1 MLVIAVLLVSVCIQ
15 FVSVYFALRLIKE
28 IGGKLVWLTLASA
41 IFLMAIRRS
50 ISLYYA
56 IQAYPVVTQKLQAE
70 IVALIISVF
79 ILIAVISIGPLFK
92 RLLGSERKLT
102 EQMQHNQIFINT
114 THDAFMSTDIN
125 GQLREVNSAFCAT
138 FNFHPDAEP
147 KRFSELLDPS
157 KQKEFSQAW
166 NTLLKK
172 KQNHYVFSYTSNNKE
187 LMLEMNAKLIE
198 SDGEQFIYAF
208 IQDVT
213 ERERMEARLFQQKER
228 AQVTLES
235 ITDGVITTDK
245 AGHIQFVNVAA
256 ERLIGKPHVHLKNKK
271 LKSVFCIDC
280 GLRDN
285 YSPPLHTLVKE
296 CIKQQKTLTFSEQ
309 YIKNSNGE
317 IHCFDVTVSPL
328 KSRDKITTGAVLVLR
343 DVTELRQME
352 QELSYQATHDPLTN
366 LINRYGFE
374 QRIARLFESVQNS
387 KDEHAVLNISLDL
400 DQLQLLTDSGGLDA
414 KDEVLIQVSNI
425 LESVV
430 AKKDCVTRIDHSDFR
445 VLVENVSVE
454 KVEQAAKEIIKQ
466 FIEKRFVWNS
476 SSYEINVCVG
486 IAMLTAKTQD
496 IASVLSAAESACY
509 VAKNNGRNHLYIYS
523 DKDTLSVERHGHITR
538 LQQLQSAIE
547 DERFKLF
554 KQPIINID
562 GTDKRNHCEVLIR
575 MLDESGKII
584 SPVNF
589 LPVAEQYHLMPV
601 IDRWVVKRIF
611 FLIKDSNLSEEAN
624 CSINLSGQTL
634 GDKTFLDEVLV
645 LFKETKIAYSKICFE
660 ITETALISNFK
671 VAQTFISTLRA
682 RGCKFSLDDF
692 GSGLSSFTYLKTLP
706 VDYLKIDGSFVLSI
720 LKDEKD
726 FNLVK
731 SIHQIGQFMGMKTVA
746 EFIESDEIL
755 ECIRK
760 MGINYAQGYALGKP
774 EEILDVANVA

>member
-28 IGGKLVWLTLASA
+28 IGGKLVWVTLASA
-41 IFLMAIRRS
+41 IFLMAVRRS

-56 IQAYPVVTQKLQAE
+56 IQTYPVVTQNLQTE
-70 IVALIISVF
+70 IVALIISAF
-79 ILIAVISIGPLFK
+79 ILTAVISIGPLFK
-92 RLLGSERKLT
+92 HLLSSERKLT
-102 EQMQHNQIFINT
+102 EQMQRNQIFLDT
-114 THDAFMSTDIN
+114 THDAFMATDIN
-125 GQLREVNSAFCAT
+125 GQLREVNLAFCNT
-138 FNFHPDAEP
+138 FNFHPDSRP
-147 KRFSELLDPS
+147 HTFSELLSSS
-157 KQKEFSQAW
+157 KQKEFHLAW
-166 NTLLKK
+166 DALLKE
-172 KQNHYVFSYTSNNKE
+172 KQNHYVFSYTSNTKE

-198 SDGEQFIYAF
+198 NNGEQFIYAF

-235 ITDGVITTDK
+235 IADGVITTDK
-245 AGHIQFVNVAA
+245 SGHIQFVNLAA
-256 ERLIGKPHVHLKNKK
+256 EKLIGKSHTHLKHKK
-271 LKSVFCIDC
+271 LKSVFCVDC

-296 CIKQQKTLTFSEQ
+296 SIKQQKTLTFSEQ
-309 YIKNSNGE
+309 YIKNSNGQT
-317 IHCFDVTVSPL
+317 HCFDVTVSPL
-328 KSRDKITTGAVLVLR
+328 KSRDKVTTGAVLVLR

-352 QELSYQATHDPLTN
+352 EELSYQATHDPLTS

-374 QRIARLFESVQNS
+374 LRIARLFESARNT
-387 KDEHAVLNISLDL
+387 KDEHAVLNISLDI

-414 KDEVLIQVSNI
+414 KDEVLIQVSHI
-425 LESVV
+425 LESIV
-430 AKKDCVTRIDHSDFR
+430 AKKDCVTRIDHSDFK
-445 VLVENVSVE
+445 VLLENVSVK
-454 KVEQAAKEIIKQ
+454 KVEQAAKEIIKK
-466 FIEKRFVWNS
+466 FIEKRFEWDSNP
-476 SSYEINVCVG
+476 YELNVCIG
-486 IAMLTAKTQD
+486 IAMLTAKTPD

-509 VAKNNGRNHLYIYS
+509 VAKNNGRNHFYIYS
-523 DKDTLSVERHGHITR
+523 DKDILSVERHGHITR

-554 KQPIINID
+554 KQPIFNID
-562 GTDKRNHCEVLIR
+562 GRDKYQYCEVLIR
-575 MLDESGKII
+575 MVGESGDII
-584 SPVNF
+584 PPINF
-589 LPVAEQYHLMPV
+589 LPVAEQYQLMPV
-601 IDRWVVKRIF
+601 IDRWVVKKTF
-611 FLIKDSNLSEEAN
+611 FLIKNSSLLDESH

-692 GSGLSSFTYLKTLP
+692 GSGLSSFTYLKNLP
-706 VDYLKIDGSFVLSI
+706 VDYLKIDGSFVLSV

-731 SIHQIGQFMGMKTVA
+731 SIHQIGQFMGIKTVA

-774 EEILDVANVA
+774 EEILEVANVA

>member
-15 FVSVYFALRLIKE
+15 FVSVYFALRLIKK
-28 IGGKLVWLTLASA
+28 IGGKRVWVALASA

-56 IQAYPVVTQKLQAE
+56 IQAYPLVTQKLQAE
-70 IVALIISVF
+70 IVALIISAF
-79 ILIAVISIGPLFK
+79 ILTAVISIGPLFK

-102 EQMQHNQIFINT
+102 EQMQRNQIFLNT
-114 THDAFMSTDIN
+114 THDAFMSADIN
-125 GQLREVNSAFCAT
+125 GQLREVNSAFRQI
-138 FNFHPDAEP
+138 FNYLPESKVRA
-147 KRFSELLDPS
+147 FSEFLSPS
-157 KQKEFSQAW
+157 KHKEFSVAW
-166 NTLLKK
+166 TALLKN
-172 KQNHYVFSYTSNNKE
+172 KQNYYVFSYTSNNKE

-198 SDGEQFIYAF
+198 SDGEQFVYAF

-213 ERERMEARLFQQKER
+213 ERERMEARLFKQKER

-235 ITDGVITTDK
+235 IADGVITTDK
-245 AGHIQFVNVAA
+245 SGHIQFVNVAA
-256 ERLIGKPHVHLKNKK
+256 EKLIGQPHVRLKHKK

-285 YSPPLHTLVKE
+285 YSPPLHALVKE
-296 CIKQQKTLTFSEQ
+296 SIKQQQTLTFSEQ
-309 YIKNSNGE
+309 YIKNANGD

-328 KSRDKITTGAVLVLR
+328 KSRDKVTTGVVLVLR
-343 DVTELRQME
+343 DVTEIRQME
-352 QELSYQATHDPLTN
+352 EELSYQATHDPLTS

-374 QRIARLFESVQNS
+374 LRIARLFESARNS
-387 KDEHAVLNISLDL
+387 TDEHAVLNISLDL

-414 KDEVLIQVSNI
+414 KDEVLIQVSHI
-425 LESVV
+425 LESIV
-430 AKKDCVTRIDHSDFR
+430 AKKDCVSRVDHSDFR
-445 VLVENVSVE
+445 VLFENVSVK
-454 KVEQAAKEIIKQ
+454 KVEQAAKEIIKK
-466 FIEKRFVWNS
+466 FIERRFEWDSNP
-476 SSYEINVCVG
+476 YELNVCVG
-486 IAMLTAKTQD
+486 IAMLTRKTPD

-509 VAKNNGRNHLYIYS
+509 VAKNNGRNHFYIYS

-547 DERFKLF
+547 EERFKLF

-562 GTDKRNHCEVLIR
+562 GKDKHNHCEVLIR
-575 MLDESGKII
+575 MVSETGEII

-601 IDRWVVKRIF
+601 IDRWVVKKTF
-611 FLIKDSNLSEEAN
+611 FLIKNSNLSEESH

-692 GSGLSSFTYLKTLP
+692 GSGLSSFTYLKNLP
-706 VDYLKIDGSFVLSI
+706 VDYLKIDGSFVMSV

-746 EFIESDEIL
+746 EFIESEELL

-774 EEILDVANVA
+774 EEILDVVNVA